1 MKILRLD
8 LIAFGPFSGI
18 TLDLSNGN
26 EGLHL
31 IYGPN
36 EAGKSSALRAIGYL
50 LYGIPERC
58 EDGFLHPYQKLR
70 IGGVLRTGGGRVIEA
85 IRRKARSNALR
96 APDDSPLDEALW
108 HEVCGRV
115 SCQDFSRRF
124 GIDHEALV
132 EGGREIVNGGGELAD
147 VLFAAGAGV
156 AAFRRIEDQVL
167 AEANDLFKPG
177 GSRPEINA
185 LLSGLREEQRKL
197 RELQLPNETWD
208 IHFKAHQTALSE
220 RMAVQVEIERT
231 EQERNRLK
239 RVQNALPLI
248 GRRKGILQEIADYLS
263 TAILPGDFSEKR
275 QKAVHDLRL
284 QEQFADQAKLG
295 LTKLRS
301 ELRELKISPAVLN
314 FSQEISDLYLKLG
327 GHRKAVADRPKLIAQ
342 KKALEDQA
350 KELLAELRRDYP
362 FERVEDLRLQADEE
376 VIIRNLGAKREKYVA
391 NLENALEKTSEL
403 TLAIAEIT
411 EKLSD
416 IAFPRDTSGIQIALD
431 DAKSYG
437 RIEDELSQIEI
448 KIVNAEKQANFD
460 LAGLELWKGG
470 LDQLEQLQAPD
481 SETVDDFE
489 SRFRE
494 TENEIGIHTREL
506 EKLSREIRDIESK
519 VSAIKAGDV
528 PSLEDLED
536 SRSLR
541 KSGWK
546 LIRGLIDGVKG
557 IEDDETDY
565 IAKVSEASTLPDA
578 FEKNMH
584 VADELSDRLR
594 READRVAEYN
604 TLIAGRKALELQRN
618 EVLAGKEQID
628 KSFEVIKLGWTNLWF
643 QCGISPG
650 PPKQMRRWVLK
661 RSELLRKWAEIR
673 TLRSEA
679 EYRARK
685 IEELKEALEKCLNE
699 LCHLTEA
706 GESLQKLVAKTAQ
719 VIESETR
726 ILADRD
732 RLENDLQQKKHEL
745 RKMETQGEKAK
756 SELETWQAQWET
768 AISPLELDGQSIPEQ
783 ANAILSK
790 LQEIFAKLK
799 EAKGFGHRMDEIDA
813 DFETFKKQAEDLVS
827 RTVPELQGMS
837 VEKAVNSMNDLMNT
851 AKADKIR
858 SEGLLKKIGEEE
870 RSLKGAYGRIDR
882 LRIEIG
888 VMLEE
893 AACDGIEAFPEAE
906 RRSARKKEL
915 IEKLEQIEEQL
926 VELAS
931 GSSIEEFSAEVEA
944 EDPDLI
950 LPRLK
955 HLEEEIAGLDAKK
968 SELDQTIGREEG
980 ELRRMDGRGDAAE
993 LAQQIQG
1000 RLADIENKVRQY
1012 SRLKLAHALLLRAK
1026 ERHRE
1031 MSQGPVIKRTSELFR
1046 ALTLRSF
1053 EGVRAETDDSGTSVI
1068 VGFRRGGEETV
1079 SVQGMSD
1086 GTADQLYLALRLA
1099 SFEYYI
1105 SQNEPQP
1112 FILDDILIRF
1122 DNERAKA
1129 TLKVLAEISEK
1140 TQVIMF
1146 THHRH
1151 LVELAQSVIGKDNL
1165 LTQDLSAAAGQI
1177 S

>member
-8 LIAFGPFSGI
+8 LIACGPFSGI
-18 TLDLSNGN
+18 TLDLNKGN

-36 EAGKSSALRAIGYL
+36 ETGKSSALRAIGYL

-58 EDGFLHPYQKLR
+58 EDDFLHPYQKLR

-85 IRRKARSNALR
+85 IRRKARSNSLR
-96 APDDSPLDEALW
+96 APDDSSLDEVLW
-108 HEVCGRV
+108 HEVCGKI

-167 AEANDLFKPG
+167 MEANDLFKSG
-177 GSRPEINA
+177 GSKPKINE
-185 LLSGLREEQRKL
+185 LLSALREEQRKL

-208 IHFKAHQTALSE
+208 THFKAHQTALSE
-220 RMAVQVEIERT
+220 RMAVQVEIERK

-239 RVQNALPLI
+239 RIQNGLPLI
-248 GRRKGILQEIADYLS
+248 GRRKGILGEIADYAS
-263 TAILPGDFSEKR
+263 TVILPEDFSEKR
-275 QKAVHDLRL
+275 QKAVQDLRL
-284 QEQFADQAKLG
+284 EEQNADQAKQSLA
-295 LTKLRS
+295 KLRS
-301 ELRELKISPAVLN
+301 ELSDLKISPAVLN

-327 GHRKAVADRPKLIAQ
+327 SHRKALADRPKLVVQ

-376 VIIRNLGAKREKYVA
+376 VVIRNLGAKREKYGA

-403 TLAIAEIT
+403 TLAITEIT
-411 EKLSD
+411 EKLSR
-416 IAFPRDTSGIQIALD
+416 IAVPRDTSRIQIALD

-437 RIEDELSQIEI
+437 RIEDELSQSKI
-448 KIVNAEKQANFD
+448 KIVNAEKQASVD
-460 LAGLELWKGG
+460 LTGLELWKGG
-470 LDQLEQLQAPD
+470 FDELEQLRAPD
-481 SETVDDFE
+481 PETIEDFE
-489 SRFRE
+489 SKILE

-506 EKLSREIRDIESK
+506 ERLSQEIRDIESK
-519 VSAIKAGDV
+519 VSALKAGDV
-528 PSLEDLED
+528 PSLEDLEH

-541 KSGWK
+541 DIGWK

-557 IEDDETDY
+557 REDDEGDY
-565 IAKVSEASTLPDA
+565 IAKISEASTLPDA

-604 TLIAGRKALELQRN
+604 TLIAAGKALEFQRN
-618 EVLAGKEQID
+618 EILARKEQID
-628 KSFEVIKLGWTNLWF
+628 KSFDGIEQDWTNLWL

-661 RSELLRKWAEIR
+661 RSELVRKWAEIR
-673 TLRSEA
+673 ALRSEA
-679 EYRARK
+679 EYRATK
-685 IEELKEALEKCLNE
+685 IEELKRALEKCLDE
-699 LCHLTEA
+699 IGYPAES
-706 GESLQKLVAKTAQ
+706 GDSLQKLAAKTAK
-719 VIESETR
+719 VIESEIK

-732 RLENDLQQKKHEL
+732 RLENDLRQKKHEL
-745 RKMETQGEKAK
+745 RKMESQLEKAK
-756 SELETWQAQWET
+756 SELEAWQTQWET
-768 AISPLELDGQSIPEQ
+768 AISPLGLDGKSIPEQ
-783 ANAILSK
+783 ANAMLSK

-799 EAKGFGHRMDEIDA
+799 EAKSFGQRVDEIDT
-813 DFETFKKQAEDLVS
+813 DFETFKRQAEDLVS
-827 RTVPELQGMS
+827 RAAPELQGMS
-837 VEKAVNSMNDLMNT
+837 EEKAVSTMNDLMNT

-858 SEGLLKKIGEEE
+858 RESLLKKIGEEE
-870 RSLKGAYGRIDR
+870 LSLKRACGRIDR

-888 VMLEE
+888 IMLEE

-906 RRSARKKEL
+906 RRSARKREL
-915 IEKLEQIEEQL
+915 IEKLEQVEEQL
-926 VELAS
+926 AELAS
-931 GSSIEEFSAEVEA
+931 GSPIEEFSAEAEA

-950 LPRLK
+950 LPRIR
-955 HLEEEIAGLDAKK
+955 HLEEEIDGLDGKK

-1012 SRLKLAHALLLRAK
+1012 SRLKLAHALLFRAK

-1046 ALTLRSF
+1046 ALTLGSF
-1053 EGVRAETDDSGTSVI
+1053 EGVRAETDDSGTIVI
-1068 VGFRRGGEETV
+1068 VGFRQGGEETV

-1112 FILDDILIRF
+1112 LILDDILIRF
-1122 DNERAKA
+1122 DNERARA
-1129 TLKVLAEISEK
+1129 TLKVLAEISKK
-1140 TQVIMF
+1140 TQILMF
-1146 THHRH
+1146 THHSH
-1151 LVELAQSVIGKDNL
+1151 LVELAQYELGRDYLFV
-1165 LTQDLSAAAGQI
+1165 QDLSRLE

>member
-8 LIAFGPFSGI
+8 LIACGPFSGI
-18 TLDLSNGN
+18 SLDLNNGN

-58 EDGFLHPYQKLR
+58 EDDFLHTYQKLR
-70 IGGVLRTGGGRVIEA
+70 IGGMLRTGSGIMIEA
-85 IRRKARSNALR
+85 IRRKARSNSLR

-108 HEVCGRV
+108 HEVCGRI

-167 AEANDLFKPG
+167 MEANDLFKPG
-177 GSRPEINA
+177 GSKPKINE
-185 LLSGLREEQRKL
+185 LLSALREEQRRL

-208 IHFKAHQTALSE
+208 THFKAHQTALSE
-220 RMAVQVEIERT
+220 RKAVQVEIERK

-239 RVQNALPLI
+239 RIQNALPLI
-248 GRRKGILQEIADYLS
+248 GRRKGILRELADHAS
-263 TAILPGDFSEKR
+263 TPILPEDFSEKR
-275 QKAVHDLRL
+275 QRSVQDFRL
-284 QEQFADQAKLG
+284 EEQNAGQAKQNLD
-295 LTKLRS
+295 KLRS
-301 ELRELKISPAVLN
+301 ELNELKISPAVLN

-327 GHRKAVADRPKLIAQ
+327 SHRKALSDRPNLFVQ

-350 KELLAELRRDYP
+350 KELLAEFRRDFP
-362 FERVEDLRLQADEE
+362 FEKVEDLRLPADEE
-376 VIIRNLGAKREKYVA
+376 VLIRNLGAKREKYAA
-391 NLENALEKTSEL
+391 NLENTLEKISEL

-411 EKLSD
+411 EKLLN
-416 IAFPRDTSGIQIALD
+416 IAVPQDTSKIQIALD

-437 RIEDELSQIEI
+437 RIEDELSQTEI
-448 KIVNAEKQANFD
+448 KIVNAERQASVD
-460 LAGLELWKGG
+460 LKGLELWEGG
-470 LDQLEQLQAPD
+470 LDDLERLPAPD
-481 SETVDDFE
+481 PETIEDFE
-489 SRFRE
+489 SRILE
-494 TENEIGIHTREL
+494 TESEIGIHTREL
-506 EKLSREIRDIESK
+506 EKLSQEIRDIETK
-519 VSAIKAGDV
+519 VSALKAGDV

-536 SRSLR
+536 SRALR
-541 KSGWK
+541 DSGWK
-546 LIRGLIDGVKG
+546 LIRGLMDGVKG
-557 IEDDETDY
+557 GEEDERAY
-565 IAKVSEASTLPDA
+565 IAQVSEANTLPEA

-584 VADELSDRLR
+584 IADELSDRLR

-604 TLIAGRKALELQRN
+604 TLIAAGTALEIQRN
-618 EVLAGKEQID
+618 EVLARKEQIV
-628 KSFEVIKLGWTNLWF
+628 KSLEVIRQDWTNLWL

-650 PPKQMRRWVLK
+650 LPKQMRRWVSK
-661 RSELLRKWAEIR
+661 RSELVRKWAEIKV
-673 TLRSEA
+673 LRSEA
-679 EYRARK
+679 EYRGKK
-685 IEELKEALEKCLNE
+685 IEELKGVLEKCLIE
-699 LCHLTEA
+699 IGHPTET
-706 GESLQKLVAKTAQ
+706 GESLQKLVAKTTR
-719 VIESETR
+719 VIEAESK

-732 RLENDLQQKKHEL
+732 RLENDLQQRRHEL
-745 RKMETQGEKAK
+745 RKIESQREKAK
-756 SELETWQAQWET
+756 SELKAWQTQWET
-768 AISPLELDGQSIPEQ
+768 AISPLGLDGKSIPEQ
-783 ANAILSK
+783 ANAMLSK

-799 EAKGFGHRMDEIDA
+799 EAKGFGHRLDEIDT
-813 DFETFKKQAEDLVS
+813 DFETFKKQAEDLLS
-827 RTVPELQGMS
+827 LTVPELQRTS
-837 VEKAVNSMNDLMNT
+837 LEKAVSTMNDLMNT
-851 AKADKIR
+851 AKADEIR
-858 SEGLLKKIGEEE
+858 SEGLSKKIGQEEKSLSKALSRIE
-870 RSLKGAYGRIDR
+870 SLK
-882 LRIEIG
+882 IEIG

-915 IEKLEQIEEQL
+915 IDKLEQIEEQL

-931 GSSIEEFSAEVEA
+931 GSSIEEFSGEAEA

-950 LPRLK
+950 QPRLK
-955 HLEEEIAGLDAKK
+955 RIEEEIDGLDAKK

-1000 RLADIENKVRQY
+1000 RLADIENNVRQC

-1046 ALTLRSF
+1046 ALTLGSF

-1068 VGFRRGGEETV
+1068 VGFRQGGEETV

-1099 SFEYYI
+1099 SFEYYV
-1105 SQNEPQP
+1105 SQNEAQP
-1112 FILDDILIRF
+1112 LILDDILIRF
-1122 DNERAKA
+1122 DNERARA
-1129 TLKVLAEISEK
+1129 TLKVLAKISKK
-1140 TQVIMF
+1140 TQILMF
-1146 THHRH
+1146 THHSH
-1151 LVELAQSVIGKDNL
+1151 LVELAQSELGRDHLFV
-1165 LTQDLSAAAGQI
+1165 QDLSRLE